1 MVLLDRQMLPDRLL
15 TLKFTAIMLPY
26 VLLICGTAF
35 LGAILQVH
43 KRFGA
48 PRQRRSS

>member
-1 MVLLDRQMLPDRLL
+1 MIFAWIRICCPDRLL

-43 KRFGA
+43 KRFGTG
-48 PRQRRSS
+48 